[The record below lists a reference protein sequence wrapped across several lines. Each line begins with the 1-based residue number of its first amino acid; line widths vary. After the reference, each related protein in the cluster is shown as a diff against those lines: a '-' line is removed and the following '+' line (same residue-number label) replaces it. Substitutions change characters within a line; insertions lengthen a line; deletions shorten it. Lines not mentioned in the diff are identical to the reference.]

1 MDEKHVTSYAA
12 LSHQQLG
19 DLIERMTTSHCRAWS
34 LDARDPKQKLAAQRA
49 VLLNFPRLA
58 DAYVGKRV
66 PLEELRERP
75 DLEVHHR
82 TRAWMR
88 EKGVK
93 DYAEAMHAV
102 LEEDPDLKAQYVGR
116 R

>member
-12 LSHQQLG
+12 LSHQRLG
-19 DLIERMTTSHCRAWS
+19 DLIERMTVAHCREWS
-34 LDARDPKQKLAAQRA
+34 LDPRDPKQKLAAQRA
-49 VLLNFPRLA
+49 VLENFPALKR
-58 DAYVGKRV
+58 AYAGEKV
-66 PLEELRERP
+66 PLEELKRRP

-82 TRAWMR
+82 AKAWMR

-93 DYAEAMHAV
+93 DYAEALHAV

-116 R
+116 W